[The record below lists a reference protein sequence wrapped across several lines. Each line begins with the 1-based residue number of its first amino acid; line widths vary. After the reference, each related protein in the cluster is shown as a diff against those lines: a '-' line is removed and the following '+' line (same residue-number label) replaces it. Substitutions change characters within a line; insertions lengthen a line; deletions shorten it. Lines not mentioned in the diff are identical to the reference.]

1 MLQEKN
7 KNQNEGRR
15 SLMLLRI
22 ANHHYVHDGVY
33 ETGSITFEL
42 IPAVVTLSQIQ
53 MFKWLLNGDV
63 WDYKYV
69 PRILIKILGKITPE
83 VCLLFK

>member
-1 MLQEKN
+1 
-7 KNQNEGRR
+7 
-15 SLMLLRI
+15 MLLRI
-22 ANHHYVHDGVY
+22 ASHHCVHDGIY

-63 WDYKYV
+63 QDYKYV
-69 PRILIKILGKITPE
+69 PSAAT
-83 VCLLFK
+83 VCLLLKCAKSPCALGISSSPHSNPQEN